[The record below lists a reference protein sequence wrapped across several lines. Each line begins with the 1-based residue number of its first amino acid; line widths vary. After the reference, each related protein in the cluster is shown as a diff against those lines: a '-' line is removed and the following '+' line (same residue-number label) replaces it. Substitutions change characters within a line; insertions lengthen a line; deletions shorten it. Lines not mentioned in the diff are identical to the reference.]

1 MPPYSLLHLRRKTPM
16 NTPAHLLL
24 AAAVFAKPDSPKI
37 TSAAIIGG
45 LIPDVSLY
53 VMAAFSLFVLGNTP
67 DYVFNVQYFS
77 DNWQQVFAVD
87 NSFILWGILLAFAL
101 WIKKDWLIALSGGAF
116 LHLCFDFA
124 LHRNDARM
132 QFWPLSDW
140 VFRSPFSYWDNA
152 YYGATIS
159 TLEQS
164 LVLGLLFLLWR
175 KFKSLKMRIF
185 YAILAALNV
194 APHIIFGLMH

>member
-1 MPPYSLLHLRRKTPM
+1 MPPYSLLHLRRKKPM

-24 AAAVFAKPDSPKI
+24 AAGVFAKPDSPKI

-77 DNWQQVFAVD
+77 DNWQQIFAVD
-87 NSFILWGILLAFAL
+87 NSFILWGILSAFAL
-101 WIKKDWLIALSGGAF
+101 WIRKDWLIALSCSAL
-116 LHLCFDFA
+116 LHLCFDFP
-124 LHRNDARM
+124 LHHNDARM
-132 QFWPLSDW
+132 HFWPLSDW
-140 VFRSPFSYWDNA
+140 VYHSPFSYWDIA
-152 YYGATIS
+152 YHGSTIS

-164 LVLGLLFLLWR
+164 LVIGLLVLLWR
-175 KFKSLKMRIF
+175 QFKSIKMRIF
-185 YAILAALNV
+185 YTILATLNI

>member
-1 MPPYSLLHLRRKTPM
+1 MPPYTLHHRRRKQPM

-24 AAAVFAKPDSPKI
+24 AAGVFAKPDSPKI

-77 DNWQQVFAVD
+77 GNWQQIFAVD
-87 NSFILWGILLAFAL
+87 NSFILWGILSVFAL
-101 WIKKDWLIALSGGAF
+101 WIRKDWVIALSCSAF
-116 LHLCFDFA
+116 LHICFDFP
-124 LHRNDARM
+124 LHHNDARM
-132 QFWPLSDW
+132 HFWPLSDW
-140 VFRSPFSYWDNA
+140 VYHGPFSYWDNA
-152 YYGATIS
+152 YHGAAIS

-164 LVLGLLFLLWR
+164 LVIGLLFLLWR
-175 KFKSLKMRIF
+175 QFKSLRMRLF
-185 YAILAALNV
+185 YTILAALNV
-194 APHIIFGLMH
+194 APYIIFGHVL